1 MWVVCVLEVVVL
13 TAVLQLYI
21 CYPKG
26 GLGMKGIEAI
36 MAMLQKPK

>member
-1 MWVVCVLEVVVL
+1 MLILVFV
-13 TAVLQLYI
+13 QLYI